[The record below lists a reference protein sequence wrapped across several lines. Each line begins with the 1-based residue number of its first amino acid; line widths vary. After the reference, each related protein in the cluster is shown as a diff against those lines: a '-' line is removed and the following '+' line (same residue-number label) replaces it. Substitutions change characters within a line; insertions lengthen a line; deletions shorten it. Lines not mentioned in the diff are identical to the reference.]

1 MSDAKSQDGGGLTR
15 LSFIKTTAG
24 VAAAVGVSAVG
35 VPGIAAGR
43 PAEEPGVP
51 SDPTSTNP
59 PEPVVA
65 YVRDDQLGEVTVM
78 RGTSETTYRDR
89 TLVKRLLAAAPQE
102 TSRKGG
108 K

>member
-1 MSDAKSQDGGGLTR
+1 MSDATSEDGGGLTR
-15 LSFIKTTAG
+15 LSFIKTSAG

-43 PAEEPGVP
+43 AAEEMGVP
-51 SDPTSTNP
+51 SDPTSANP

-65 YVRDDQLGEVTVM
+65 YVRDEQLGEVTVM

-89 TLVKRLLAAAPQE
+89 TLVKRILAAAPDE

-108 K
+108 E